1 MNKTVYNYDSLRD
14 KILACWIG
22 KNIGG
27 TMGGPYEGCTDM
39 QDITGYNSP
48 KGEALPNDDLDL
60 QMAWFMTMERFG
72 PKYFDANTLAECW
85 QLMISPTWKAA
96 STSSRP
102 PMWSWSGWVA
112 MT

>member
-1 MNKTVYNYDSLRD
+1 MKKTVYQHDSLRD

-27 TMGGPYEGCTDM
+27 TIGTPFEGQRTM
-39 QDITGYNSP
+39 HDISGYNSP
-48 KGEALPNDDLDL
+48 KGEPLPNDDLDL
-60 QMAWFMTMERFG
+60 QIAWLITLERLG
-72 PKYFDANTLAECW
+72 VDHFDANALAECW